1 VRPVPKEDDLM
12 AIREI
17 LQLGNPDLYDISME
31 VEEDELDLIRDIAS
45 DLEDTMSAFR
55 EKYGVGRAIAAPQIG
70 VRKRMVYMNTGEP
83 VVLLNPVIT
92 KKSDEMIE
100 VWDDCMSFPELLVRV
115 RRHRSI
121 TVAYRDLE
129 WKERGLDAEDDL
141 AELLQHEI
149 DHLDGVLAVMRAAD
163 EHSFVTRS
171 ERWRVKGT

>member
-1 VRPVPKEDDLM
+1 MPKEDDLM

>member
-1 VRPVPKEDDLM
+1 M

-17 LQLGNPDLYDISME
+17 LQLGNPDLYDISIE
-31 VEEDELDLIRDIAS
+31 VEKDELDLMRDIVS
-45 DLEDTMSAFR
+45 DLADTMFAFR
-55 EKYGVGRAIAAPQIG
+55 EKYGVGQAIAAPQIG

-83 VVLLNPVIT
+83 VVLLNPEIT
-92 KKSDEMIE
+92 KKSIEMME

-129 WKERGLDAEDDL
+129 WNEKELEAEDEL
-141 AELLQHEI
+141 SELLQHEI
-149 DHLDGVLAVMRAAD
+149 DHLDGVLAVMRATD

-171 ERWRVKGT
+171 ERWRVKGQ